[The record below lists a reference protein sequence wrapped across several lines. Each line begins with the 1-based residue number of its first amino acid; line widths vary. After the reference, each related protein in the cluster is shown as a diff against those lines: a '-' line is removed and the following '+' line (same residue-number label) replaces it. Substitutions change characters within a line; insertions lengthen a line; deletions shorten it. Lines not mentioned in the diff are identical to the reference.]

1 MQIAHYFDYKSP
13 YAYLAQ
19 QGTFD
24 LARELGVEIEWRPYE
39 LDIPAY
45 LGAAELDRDGRDLI
59 GTRSPHQWR
68 RVRYAYMD
76 CRREAARRGL
86 VILGPRR
93 IFDSSTAHIGM
104 LYARE
109 RGDFERY
116 HERVF
121 ERFFRREL
129 DLEDAAAIRGVLEE
143 TGVES
148 GGFPDFLAGEGRD
161 EYRRIVVDAEA
172 AGVFGVPSWLVDGEL
187 YWGNERLAHVRER
200 IAAGLKRGRS
210 PAR

>member
-76 CRREAARRGL
+76 CRREARRRGL
-86 VILGPRR
+86 VLRGPRK
-93 IFDSSTAHIGM
+93 IFDSSVAHIGF
-104 LYARE
+104 LYAQR
-109 RGDFERY
+109 RGNASSFHDAVY
-116 HERVF
+116 
-121 ERFFRREL
+121 ERFWRREL
-129 DLEDAAAIRGVLEE
+129 DLADAAAIEQQLDASGIDP
-143 TGVES
+143 
-148 GGFPDFLAGEGRD
+148 GGFRAFLAGEGRVEHD
-161 EYRRIVVDAEA
+161 RIRSEAEER
-172 AGVFGVPSWLVDGEL
+172 GIFGVPSFVVGDQL
-187 YWGNERLAHVRER
+187 YFGNERLPLIREV
-200 IAAGLKRGRS
+200 LEKGRT
-210 PAR
+210 